1 MGAIEPTIEQ
11 RDGAPTRRVVPS
23 AGDPVLV
30 ALVGAGI
37 SGSRTPR
44 MHEAEGARLGL
55 RYQYRR
61 IDTDALA
68 LGPAELA
75 GIVRHARLFGFAGLN
90 VTIPWKQAVIACLD
104 GLAPD
109 AAAIGAVNT
118 VVFAEGRAIGHNT
131 DAWGFAE
138 SARHGLAGASFG
150 RVVLMG
156 AGGAGLAV
164 ARALLDLGVGRLEI
178 HDTDGARA
186 QALAAR
192 LAGNPLPRAGA
203 ASNRAALARDAAA
216 ARVSVVED
224 LAGSVVAADGLVNA
238 TPMGMA
244 KFPGMAI
251 DPAWLAPHQWVADIV
266 YVPLETA
273 LLRAARAAGCRV
285 LPGAGM
291 AVYQAV
297 RAFELFTGIRP
308 DAAAM
313 RATFD
318 AFDQQGPGG

>member
-1 MGAIEPTIEQ
+1 MGAIEPTLEQ
-11 RDGAPTRRVVPS
+11 RTPTALRAAPRAAR
-23 AGDPVLV
+23 GDTVLA

-37 SGSRTPR
+37 AGSRTPR
-44 MHEAEGARLGL
+44 MHEVEGARLGL

-68 LGPAELA
+68 LGAADLA
-75 GIVRHARLFGFAGLN
+75 GLVHHARLFGFAGLN
-90 VTIPWKQAVIACLD
+90 VTIPWKQAVIDCLD
-104 GLAPD
+104 ELSPD

-118 VVFAEGRAIGHNT
+118 IVFRGARAIGHNT

-138 SARHGLAGASFG
+138 SFRRGLPGALTQ
-150 RVVLMG
+150 RVVLLG

-164 ARALLDLGVGRLEI
+164 ARALLELGVEQLDL
-178 HDTDGARA
+178 HDVDPARA
-186 QALAAR
+186 
-192 LAGNPLPRAGA
+192 
-203 ASNRAALARDAAA
+203 AALAERLGGRAAGVGVLDGLA
-216 ARVSVVED
+216 AGVT
-224 LAGSVVAADGLVNA
+224 AADGIVNA

-244 KFPGMAI
+244 KFPGTAI
-251 DPAWLAPHQWVADIV
+251 DPAWLQRRHWVADIV
-266 YVPLETA
+266 YVPLETE
-273 LLRAARAAGCRV
+273 LLRAARALGCRT

-291 AVYQAV
+291 AVFQAV

-318 AFDQQGPGG
+318 AFDP